1 LHSWRE
7 FALLDLLIFSTKTFA
22 AHRNSAV
29 VDRGERTREARRS
42 HDLKRDHARNRGRN
56 FTSTGRARGIGSNR
70 PQGTLLVQ
78 PFTAGNEITLMLDML
93 RLNYDFLTIA
103 DIACWCICF
112 WWMHRISSRQDAV
125 LDQLRKQAERIENI
139 SKEQHAILTEVH
151 PNVES
156 IQKTVDEVSDDVA
169 HVKGKVEKQN

>member
-1 LHSWRE
+1 MRIRAG
-7 FALLDLLIFSTKTFA
+7 FAFPPAPT
-22 AHRNSAV
+22 V
-29 VDRGERTREARRS
+29 
-42 HDLKRDHARNRGRN
+42 RDDA
-56 FTSTGRARGIGSNR
+56 S
-70 PQGTLLVQ
+70 LLVQ
-78 PFTAGNEITLMLDML
+78 LFMAGHGIILMQDMP
-93 RLNYDFLTIA
+93 RLYYDFLAIA

-125 LDQLRKQAERIENI
+125 LDQLRKQAERIERI

-169 HVKGKVEKQN
+169 RVKGKVEKQR